1 MALFCRLPGG
11 VTNKKGAKHLWCKF
25 TPDGKTLIELVVDK
39 DVNAYP
45 DGEVKDGYFYQRIVY
60 VVGADDTGT
69 YLLEL

>member
-1 MALFCRLPGG
+1 MALYCRLPGG
-11 VTNKKGAKHLWCKF
+11 AGHPKGAKHLWCKF
-25 TPDGKTLIELVVDK
+25 TPDGKNLVELVVDK

-60 VVGADDTGT
+60 VVGADDVGT